1 MQENPSQT
9 ARLAT
14 MAELRK
20 TLLTAHLSP
29 VPCAVTLRNWFDA
42 AHVPRLKTNPTAR
55 RGGGPCY
62 YSVAHVEK
70 FLRSRMLPGKMA
82 SV

>member
-20 TLLTAHLSP
+20 TLLASHLCP
-29 VPCAVTLRNWFDA
+29 VPCTVTLRNWFDRA
-42 AHVPRLKTNPTAR
+42 AIPRFKCNATAL
-55 RGGGPCY
+55 RGGGLVY
-62 YSVAHVEK
+62 YQVSAVEK
-70 FLRSRMLPGKMA
+70 FLRSRMLPGKA
-82 SV
+82 VSL